1 MSNRQCAVK
10 SSKGI
15 ESAIPQSMVDDL
27 VMKVVDEAYD
37 KNMVLS
43 NGTYAKRFQI
53 WTVDGKITTGGELI
67 DAMLISPE
75 KVDYLL
81 PIVALWEENGDD
93 HAYVIL
99 HSEILQNPKFMDDPQ
114 IVRLVKQ
121 APNVTKDNLLEVV
134 WQKFKG

>member
-1 MSNRQCAVK
+1 MSNRQCFVT
-10 SSKGI
+10 SSEGI
-15 ESAIPQSMVDDL
+15 ELAIPQSMVDDL

-53 WTVDGKITTGGELI
+53 WTVDGKITIGSELI
-67 DAMLISPE
+67 DTMLLSPE

-81 PIVALWEENGDD
+81 PIVALWEENGND
-93 HAYVIL
+93 HAIIIL
-99 HSEILQNPKFMDDPQ
+99 HSEILENPKFMDDPQ

-121 APNVTKDNLLEVV
+121 APNVTKDNLLKVLQ
-134 WQKFKG
+134 QKLKG